1 MECSTRI
8 FSCLASAAIML
19 GGVNSVHSQTKQAAV
34 SLGTSTVGARFHIL
48 AVGMGDTV
56 SRNSDISV
64 TVEPIGGSD
73 ANVRALA
80 AKRIELALLNSLAGT
95 HGYHGTGS
103 FKKDGR
109 LPLRL
114 VFQGG
119 LGARAIVAR
128 ADRGINTPADL
139 KGKTVQAKRKALA
152 DLEALTK
159 AVMRAYG
166 IPESEVKI
174 LQNSNLNEQLESLKL
189 GGADAAVMPFGS
201 PKTASPPLRRLAQ
214 TVDLVVIPITDD
226 KATEILKDPLL
237 KGYRKAKLAK
247 GAIKGMDS
255 DIDSLAVGTFTA
267 TRADVPDDVIYGV
280 TKAFFENLNQ
290 FYPVHSSAKEYTLEG
305 SLAHPTIPFHPGAIK
320 YYKEIGM
327 WTPELETKQKE
338 LLEKQ

>member
-1 MECSTRI
+1 MKNSIRI
-8 FSCLASAAIML
+8 SSCLALVAVMLWAAGSAQ
-19 GGVNSVHSQTKQAAV
+19 SQQAAV

-95 HGYHGTGS
+95 HGYHGIGS
-103 FKKDGR
+103 FKKDGKI
-109 LPLRL
+109 PLRL

-128 ADRGINTPADL
+128 ADRGIKTPADL
-139 KGKTVQAKRKALA
+139 KGKTVQGKRKALA
-152 DLEALTK
+152 DLEAFTK

-174 LQNSNLNEQLESLKL
+174 LQHGNTNEQLESLKL
-189 GGADAAVMPFGS
+189 GVADAVVMPFGS
-201 PKTASPPLRRLAQ
+201 PKTSSPPLRRLAQ
-214 TVDLVVIPITDD
+214 TIDLVVIPIADD
-226 KATEILKDPLL
+226 KAAEILKDPLL

-267 TRADVPDDVIYGV
+267 TRADVPDDVIYAV
-280 TKAFFENLNQ
+280 TKAFFENLKQ
-290 FYPVHSSAKEYTLEG
+290 FHPVHSSAKEYTIEG
-305 SLAHPTIPFHPGAIK
+305 SLADPTIPFHPGAIK
-320 YYKEIGM
+320 YYKEIGV

-338 LLEKQ
+338 LLENQ